1 MPAET
6 VTTGAPAK
14 LTVYSVLRTI
24 LTSGITIGA
33 VAGVI
38 WGYGA
43 LCTRVE
49 GACDRLDMHDAQIVR
64 MEQLRERDAKEQESR
79 FLELKTS
86 MQEARTD
93 LKWIKNQLKAAQ

>member
-24 LTSGITIGA
+24 LTSGVTIGA

-49 GACDRLDMHDAQIVR
+49 GACDRLDKHDAQIVR
-64 MEQLRERDAKEQESR
+64 MEQDRERDTREQTAL
-79 FLELKTS
+79 FMELNTS
-86 MQEARTD
+86 VQETRTD
-93 LKWIKNQLKAAQ
+93 VKWIKNQLKAAQ